1 MRRLI
6 ISALAAGLMTFS
18 ALAQTTAAEH
28 RQKYDNQVKKVGYD
42 GPGVEIILDR
52 WEADFPEDLDMLY
65 GRFNLYLAKSIS
77 TRVVEKE
84 GARYLGAKPILT
96 LKDSLGRDVYY
107 YQEND
112 FDDEYF
118 ALSEQAID
126 KAIRLAP
133 DRLDLRFNKATA
145 LFSYEK
151 ESPDMATSLLSSLI
165 DYNYAVQPEWKSASA
180 SLDDDDF
187 EQGIQDFCA
196 SFYALATPA
205 SYESFRMLSE
215 KMLKYLP
222 KSTVFMNNLG
232 SYNFVVKQDYKAA
245 RKYYDKVIKMEPGN
259 YNAIKNSVLM
269 ARRQKSVKLEK
280 KYLPLLVKISP
291 DENERMAA
299 KARLDA
305 LNSK

>member
-6 ISALAAGLMTFS
+6 ISALAAGLVTFS
-18 ALAQTTAAEH
+18 AFAQTTAAEH
-28 RQKYDNQVKKVGYD
+28 RQKYENQVKRVGYD
-42 GPGVEIILDR
+42 GPGVETILDR

-65 GRFNLYLAKSIS
+65 GKFNLYLAKSIS

-84 GARYLGAKPILT
+84 GSRYLGAKPILT
-96 LKDSLGRDVYY
+96 LKDSLGRDVNYF
-107 YQEND
+107 QEND

-126 KAIRLAP
+126 KAIKLAP

-165 DYNYAVQPEWKSASA
+165 DYNYAVHPEWKSASA
-180 SLDDDDF
+180 FLNDDDF

-196 SFYALATPA
+196 SFYSLATPA

-222 KSTVFMNNLG
+222 KNTVFMNNLG
-232 SYNFVVKQDYKAA
+232 SYNFVVKQDYKTA

-280 KYLPLLVKISP
+280 KYLPLLMEISP